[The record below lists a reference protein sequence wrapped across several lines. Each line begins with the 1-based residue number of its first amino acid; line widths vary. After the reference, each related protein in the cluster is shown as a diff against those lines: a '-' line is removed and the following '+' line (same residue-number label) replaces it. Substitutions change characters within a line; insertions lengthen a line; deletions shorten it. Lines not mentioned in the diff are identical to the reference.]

1 MIGCI
6 VNDWTEHNL
15 EETVVLSLR
24 RIGGLFCYVIAA
36 TLFGHF
42 ALAGYSLYSTY
53 GLAGGIV
60 MTLFVPLAFGT
71 LLAFVLVRI
80 GNRLMK
86 SDRLQ

>member
-6 VNDWTEHNL
+6 VNDWMEHNL

-36 TLFGHF
+36 TLFGYF
-42 ALAGYSLYSTY
+42 ALAGYSLNSTY

-60 MTLFVPLAFGT
+60 MTLFVPLAFGA
-71 LLAFVLVRI
+71 LLSFVLVRI